1 MDNSKQKQPILDE
14 KITKELEIVKDHFKK
29 LILNI
34 SKNNKTNTEYSFN
47 TEDINCF
54 VIDNIR
60 LILSIANKFLHL
72 DTEKHP
78 HILKKKGG
86 RDVELL
92 LKNEATHNSI
102 GIVGK
107 SATASV
113 TRTGKE
119 SSASKLVRSDKELAS
134 KSVKIYKD
142 DNIQE
147 VILTKEEVVE
157 KQKLYEIFR
166 ENCKIHFNSDYTQY
180 YNATIFYRKLLYKN
194 FVENLNNLLYFYINY
209 KLEQQNEQSGSIK
222 NGGNKQK
229 GGLTLPLCKE
239 GSDYNRYLG
248 PIKNADKNTYP
259 NFITE
264 LHNDMKAFLGSKLT
278 IESVEEFS
286 SIFQSDLSK
295 DLKDGERARIDL
307 TTICLS
313 HLPKYLKM
321 SEQEFTDLL
330 SNPAAIITGK
340 DFLKPDNYRLVVNTY
355 SIHDTTPSGLKAQ
368 IESWRSDGKL
378 IIIPNISGRLDSA
391 EHSNGGI
398 YDAYDIVKHSN
409 VFKEQL
415 NHIINPAIKA
425 LKNFYISLEE
435 INIKIEI
442 NDNNEIVLIVN
453 RVGEESNNG
462 IEVKFG
468 ANGIS
473 TVSGVVNRL
482 LKDDLDDLLKYLE
495 DNGFSEQE
503 ATDISLFIK
512 HMGDSLQFIQALYH
526 NTEFDDDDLKNK
538 QINCNKFIN
547 DKGQEI
553 TIETQNDTA
562 FLTCDRSAFKAAKAL
577 NCNVVIGVG
586 DTKCN
591 SEPYDKIYWRVVPLI
606 VGLTR
611 IQALKKFF
619 KFCVP
624 YSASSSQAASS
635 QAASSQAASSQAASS
650 QAASSQAASSQA
662 ASSGSYMSDVGD
674 VSDVGGVGDVSDVG
688 GVDNMGA
695 SGGSKGA
702 SGGRKGASG
711 SRKGASGSRK
721 GASGGRKGASGGRK
735 GASGGRKGAS
745 GGTLP
750 GEDSDMSTSDSTND
764 IVANS
769 SGLLYRSVIAGSK
782 TNTTI
787 YLCFTDEKG
796 DIQIDKTFFIDTF
809 DDLDLTD
816 TGTLTQENAN
826 HFQLIITKIFETAL
840 IELDSEKYVRMLK
853 KMEEDIKGVEL
864 YSSEFNVAFEK
875 NTKTLDSLSKQL
887 SNSRTSKVDGI
898 IKTAIADYKISFE
911 NTLNRLT
918 EIKKMVDDWRLKLSV
933 KFNNRKT
940 TIQEFIEKIKVVPED
955 HIKSTMIS
963 CEKSLEVIAGIIT
976 KFETFD
982 EKQKELTVRRVE
994 TSSPIFGNSAVLDKS
1009 KDKSNAELM
1018 SKVSDAV
1025 NTFIITL
1032 NLKMEKLRKEKIDS
1046 IKKSSQSN
1054 IKKTN
1059 EEIDIEKKNITQINK
1074 ELEELKKLKEE
1085 LKKDL
1090 KSKKEGLD
1098 LDLQGLNNS
1107 IDEKKKLL
1115 TSKKFCIKKL
1125 SNNLKIEEKKA
1136 RNAEKEVAISFIDAL
1151 KDLQINITDH
1161 TDNLMYFLKVEK
1173 STVAYLR
1180 ARPSFN
1186 KKKRKGVDEDED
1198 EGKGKQSLQV
1208 IPEDE
1213 DLDDMSDTHDEAD
1226 SAATGSSSKKSKV
1239 TITGGGKLL
1248 NKKVRI
1254 HKAKSISQKT
1264 ISGEKKK
1271 KITKVIKNKELLSI
1285 KKSRAKPTKAMRLG

>member
-1 MDNSKQKQPILDE
+1 MANSKQKQPILDE

-92 LKNEATHNSI
+92 LENEATHNSI

-391 EHSNGGI
+391 EHYNGGI
-398 YDAYDIVKHSN
+398 YDAYNIVKHSA
-409 VFKEQL
+409 VFKNQL
-415 NHIINPAIKA
+415 TYIINPAIKA

-635 QAASSQAASSQAASS
+635 QAASS
-650 QAASSQAASSQA
+650 
-662 ASSGSYMSDVGD
+662 GSYMSD
-674 VSDVGGVGDVSDVG
+674 VGDVSDVG

-711 SRKGASGSRK
+711 SRKGASGGRK

-887 SNSRTSKVDGI
+887 SNSRTNRVDGI

-911 NTLNRLT
+911 KSLNRLT

-933 KFNNRKT
+933 KFNNRKN

-955 HIKSTMIS
+955 HINSTMIS

-1125 SNNLKIEEKKA
+1125 SNNLKIEERKA

-1198 EGKGKQSLQV
+1198 EGKGKQPLQV

-1213 DLDDMSDTHDEAD
+1213 DLDDMPDTRDEAG

-1239 TITGGGKLL
+1239 TTTGGGKLL

>member
-1 MDNSKQKQPILDE
+1 MANSKQKQPILDE

-92 LKNEATHNSI
+92 LENEATHNSI

-635 QAASSQAASSQAASS
+635 QAASS
-650 QAASSQAASSQA
+650 
-662 ASSGSYMSDVGD
+662 GSYMSD
-674 VSDVGGVGDVSDVG
+674 VGDVSDVG

-711 SRKGASGSRK
+711 SRKGASGGRK

-887 SNSRTSKVDGI
+887 SNSRTNRVDGI
-898 IKTAIADYKISFE
+898 IKTAIADYKNSFE

-933 KFNNRKT
+933 KFNNRKN

-955 HIKSTMIS
+955 HINSTMIS

-1125 SNNLKIEEKKA
+1125 SNNLKIEERKA

-1198 EGKGKQSLQV
+1198 EGKGKQPLQV
-1208 IPEDE
+1208 IPENE
-1213 DLDDMSDTHDEAD
+1213 DLDDMSDTRDEAG